1 VSLDEMSAEERRP
14 RRQRSNGPVA
24 RAWRRLRKPLA
35 ESGLV
40 KNTLAAGIA
49 SAIRFVKLT
58 NRVVPGSV
66 SIDGFDVNASTIYVL
81 WHGQH
86 LLAPAFVPKGQKL
99 PTMFSKSADAEL
111 NALAAQRLG
120 LEPVRGSGGRDREK
134 SVEKGGARALIA
146 LKKAL
151 DQGKSVCMIA
161 DIPHGT
167 PREAG
172 LGVITLSRI
181 SGRPIVGVAFA
192 TSRRK
197 VIDKSWDKTTINLP
211 FGRCGIGST
220 TPIQVPAKATE
231 AEMEAYRKRLTD
243 ELNAATD
250 RAYSLADGAK

>member
-1 VSLDEMSAEERRP
+1 MSAEEGRPRRP
-14 RRQRSNGPVA
+14 RSNGLVA
-24 RAWRRLRKPLA
+24 RTWRKVRKPLS
-35 ESGLV
+35 ESRFV
-40 KNTLAAGIA
+40 KNMLAAAIA
-49 SAIRFVKLT
+49 SALRFVRRT
-58 NRVVPGSV
+58 NRIAPGSATV
-66 SIDGFDVNASTIYVL
+66 DSFIDVNSNTIYVL

-86 LLAPAFVPKGQKL
+86 LLAPAFVPKGQKV
-99 PTMFSKSADAEL
+99 PTMFSRSADAEL
-111 NALAAQRLG
+111 NALAAERLG
-120 LEPVRGSGGRDREK
+120 LELVRGSGGRDRAR

-181 SGRPIVGVAFA
+181 SGRPIIGIALA

-197 VIDKSWDKTTINLP
+197 VLEKSWDKTTINLP
-211 FGRCGIGST
+211 FGRYGIAST
-220 TPIQVPAKATE
+220 APIQVPADASE
-231 AEMEAYRKRLTD
+231 AEAERYRKQLTD

-250 RAYSLADGAK
+250 RAYSLADGKS